1 MLFEDVR
8 EVHLNFVNGRVNV
21 SAWDEDA
28 VEVSYTKH
36 GEVDLIVENMGG
48 KLVINEKPRRKFRFL
63 GIIKAEEGWV
73 EMELK
78 VPRGV
83 PVNARN
89 VNGELIAEGVRFTEV
104 TTVNGELIA
113 DGIRFTD
120 VTTVNGEITLR
131 NCEAEL
137 MKSVNGEIDAHLR
150 VAGPL
155 EVSTVNG
162 DITVTIEELEGDV
175 NVNCVNGDVTIRL
188 TEFCDARIEAKKVNG
203 DVELIGIPDG
213 IIGTGEFPIRIKTV
227 NGDVRVEVV

>member
-8 EVHLNFVNGRVNV
+8 EVHLNFVNGMVNV

-63 GIIKAEEGWV
+63 GIIKAEDGWV

-89 VNGELIAEGVRFTEV
+89 
-104 TTVNGELIA
+104 VNGELIA

-227 NGDVRVEVV
+227 NGDVRVEIV

>member
-21 SAWDEDA
+21 SAWGEDA

-36 GEVDLIVENMGG
+36 GEVEVIVENMGG

-63 GIIKAEEGWV
+63 DIIKAEEGWV

-78 VPRGV
+78 VPRRV

-104 TTVNGELIA
+104 TTVNGE
-113 DGIRFTD
+113 
-120 VTTVNGEITLR
+120 ITLK
-131 NCEAEL
+131 NCDAEL
-137 MKSVNGEIDAHLR
+137 MKSVNGEIEAHLP

-162 DITVTIEELEGDV
+162 DIEVTLEELDGDV
-175 NVNCVNGDVTIRL
+175 SVSCVNGDITLRL

-203 DVELIGIPDG
+203 DVELVGISDG
-213 IIGTGEFPIRIKTV
+213 VIGTGDFLIRVKTV
-227 NGDVRVEVV
+227 NGDVRVELV

>member
-28 VEVSYTKH
+28 VKVSYTKH

-89 VNGELIAEGVRFTEV
+89 VNGELIAEGVRFTE
-104 TTVNGELIA
+104 
-113 DGIRFTD
+113 

-188 TEFCDARIEAKKVNG
+188 TEFCDARIEAKKVNS

-227 NGDVRVEVV
+227 NGDVRVEII

>member
-8 EVHLNFVNGRVNV
+8 EVHLNFVNGMVNV

-73 EMELK
+73 EIELK

-89 VNGELIAEGVRFTEV
+89 
-104 TTVNGELIA
+104 VNGELIA

-175 NVNCVNGDVTIRL
+175 NVNCVNGDITLRL

-203 DVELIGIPDG
+203 DVELVGIGQDG

-227 NGDVRVEVV
+227 NGDVRVEIV

>member
-21 SAWDEDA
+21 SAWGEDA

-36 GEVDLIVENMGG
+36 GEVEVIVENMGG

-73 EMELK
+73 EIELK

-89 VNGELIAEGVRFTEV
+89 
-104 TTVNGELIA
+104 VNGELIA

-137 MKSVNGEIDAHLR
+137 MKSVNGEINAHLR

-227 NGDVRVEVV
+227 NGDVRVEIV

>member
-8 EVHLNFVNGRVNV
+8 EVHLNFVNGMVNV

-63 GIIKAEEGWV
+63 GIIKAEDGWV

-83 PVNARN
+83 SVNARN
-89 VNGELIAEGVRFTEV
+89 
-104 TTVNGELIA
+104 VNGELIA

-227 NGDVRVEVV
+227 NGDVRVEIV